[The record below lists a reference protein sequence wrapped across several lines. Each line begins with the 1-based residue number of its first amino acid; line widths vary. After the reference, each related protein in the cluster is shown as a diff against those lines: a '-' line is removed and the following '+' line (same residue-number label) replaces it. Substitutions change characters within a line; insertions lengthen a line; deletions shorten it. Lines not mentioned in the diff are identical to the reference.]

1 MAADLSFANYC
12 CELLGSAGPCSARRM
27 FGGFGISTG
36 GLNIAL
42 VADLGGG
49 DTLWLKGNEET
60 RGLFEAAGCAP
71 FVYEAKGKAMKLNYF
86 SAPEDA
92 MESPQLMA
100 QWARLAQD
108 CALKARAAK
117 VPRARPATKSV
128 AKRGRA
134 ASKATPTPPTNPATR
149 RADAAPAK
157 PKASRKSRSG

>member
-12 CELLGSAGPCSARRM
+12 CELLGSAGPCTARRM

-42 VADLGGG
+42 VANLGGG
-49 DTLWLKGNEET
+49 DTLWLKADEET

-71 FVYEAKGKAMKLNYF
+71 FVYEAKGKAVKVNYY

-100 QWARLAQD
+100 QWARLALD

-117 VPRARPATKSV
+117 VPRARVATKSV

-134 ASKATPTPPTNPATR
+134 ASKAAPTPPTSPATR
-149 RADAAPAK
+149 RTEAVPAK
-157 PKASRKSRSG
+157 PKASRRSRSG

>member
-1 MAADLSFANYC
+1 MPADLSFAHYC
-12 CELLGSAGPCSARRM
+12 CELLASAGPCTARRM

-42 VADLGGG
+42 LADLGRG
-49 DTLWLKGNEET
+49 DTLWLKADEET
-60 RGLFEAAGCAP
+60 RGLFEAAGCVP
-71 FVYEAKGKAMKLNYF
+71 FVYEAKGKAMKLNYY

-100 QWARLAQD
+100 QWARLSLE

-117 VPRARPATKSV
+117 AARARPAIKLV

-134 ASKATPTPPTNPATR
+134 ASNASATSPTSPATR
-149 RADAAPAK
+149 RADAVPAS

>member
-1 MAADLSFANYC
+1 MPADLSFANYC
-12 CELLGSAGPCSARRM
+12 CELLGSAGTCSARRM

-42 VADLGGG
+42 VANLGGG
-49 DTLWLKGNEET
+49 DTLWLKADEET

-71 FVYEAKGKAMKLNYF
+71 FTYEAKGKAMKLNYY

-100 QWARLAQD
+100 QWARLSLD
-108 CALKARAAK
+108 CALKASAAK
-117 VPRARPATKSV
+117 VPRARAATTSV

-134 ASKATPTPPTNPATR
+134 ASKSTPTPPTSQATR
-149 RADAAPAK
+149 RSEAAPAK
-157 PKASRKSRSG
+157 PKSSRKSRSG

>member
-1 MAADLSFANYC
+1 MPADLSFAHYC
-12 CELLGSAGPCSARRM
+12 CELLASAGPCSARRM

-49 DTLWLKGNEET
+49 DTLWLKANEET

-71 FVYEAKGKAMKLNYF
+71 FVYEAKGKAMKLNYY

-100 QWARLAQD
+100 QWARLSLE
-108 CALKARAAK
+108 CALKARATK
-117 VPRARPATKSV
+117 TPRVRPAIKPV

-134 ASKATPTPPTNPATR
+134 ASKAVPTPPSSPATR
-149 RADAAPAK
+149 RTDAVPAS

>member
-12 CELLGSAGPCSARRM
+12 CELLGSAGPCAARRM

-42 VADLGGG
+42 VANLGTG
-49 DTLWLKGNEET
+49 DTLWLKADEET

-71 FVYEAKGKAMKLNYF
+71 FVYEAKGKAMKLNYY

-100 QWARLAQD
+100 QWARLSLQ

-117 VPRARPATKSV
+117 SPRTRPAMKSI
-128 AKRGRA
+128 AKRGITPSKA
-134 ASKATPTPPTNPATR
+134 AAGTKASPASKRPV
-149 RADAAPAK
+149 AAPAS